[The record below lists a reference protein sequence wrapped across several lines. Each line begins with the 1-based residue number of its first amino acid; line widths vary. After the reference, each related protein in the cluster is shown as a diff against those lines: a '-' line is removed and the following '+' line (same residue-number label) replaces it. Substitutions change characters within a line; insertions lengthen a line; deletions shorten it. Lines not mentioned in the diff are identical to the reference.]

1 MTDADARHDGDR
13 LVDRR
18 LAGRY
23 RMVRPIASGGMAEVW
38 EAHDETL
45 GRAVAVKLLHPQFA
59 ADPTLRTRFHN
70 EAVAAARLSDPRIVA
85 ILDTADLDGREA
97 IVMELVRGRTLRE
110 WLDERT
116 ALEPVEVVHIGA
128 EVASALAAAHRAGVI
143 HRDIKPANIL
153 LSDDGRV
160 MVTDF
165 GIAKV
170 LDAPDLTRTAQVL
183 GTVKYLAPEQVEGGP
198 VDGRTDIY
206 ALGAVLYEMLCGE
219 PPFRAE
225 TPAAL
230 ALARMH
236 RDPTRPS
243 AILPRVPV
251 DLDETI
257 MRALARTPA
266 QRWSTAVDLRAALLA
281 TRPDVL
287 AEDRR
292 NDDDPVA
299 VAHPRP
305 RRRRSGMALA
315 VIIVAV
321 LIVLGLLLAGTP
333 FGHRLLSSAAP
344 TARTPAPI
352 DRPEQPTPPS
362 VRPAPG

>member
-1 MTDADARHDGDR
+1 MSDADATYTTDLGG
-13 LVDRR
+13 RR

-23 RMVRPIASGGMAEVW
+23 RIVRPIAAGGMAEVW

-45 GRAVAVKLLHPQFA
+45 GRPVAVKVLHPQFA

-70 EAVAAARLSDPRIVA
+70 EAVAAARVSDPRIVA

-97 IVMELVRGRTLRE
+97 IVMELIRGRTLRD
-110 WLDERT
+110 WLDERG

-128 EVASALAAAHRAGVI
+128 EVATALAVAHRAGII

-160 MVTDF
+160 VVTDF

-198 VDGRTDIY
+198 IDGRTDIY

-230 ALARMH
+230 ALVRMH
-236 RDPTRPS
+236 RDPTSPS

-251 DLDETI
+251 DLDHAI
-257 MRALARTPA
+257 MRALARTPMD
-266 QRWSTAVDLRAALLA
+266 RWSTAADLRAALLA
-281 TRPDVL
+281 TRSDVFV
-287 AEDRR
+287 EDPPEETATTARG
-292 NDDDPVA
+292 N
-299 VAHPRP
+299 
-305 RRRRSGMALA
+305 RRRGRSGVLLA
-315 VIIVAV
+315 VIIMAV

-333 FGHRLLSSAAP
+333 FGHRLLSSTAP
-344 TARTPAPI
+344 TPHRAAAIDHPDAPAPR
-352 DRPEQPTPPS
+352 DGRPD
-362 VRPAPG
+362 PG

>member
-1 MTDADARHDGDR
+1 MTDADERHHSDIVG
-13 LVDRR
+13 RR

-23 RMVRPIASGGMAEVW
+23 QVVRPIASGGMAEVW

-45 GRAVAVKLLHPQFA
+45 GRSVAVKILHPQFA

-97 IVMELVRGRTLRE
+97 IIMELVRGRTLRE
-110 WLDERT
+110 WLDERG
-116 ALEPVEVVHIGA
+116 ALDPVEIVHIGA
-128 EVASALAAAHRAGVI
+128 EVATALATAHRAGVI

-160 MVTDF
+160 VVTDF

-251 DLDETI
+251 DLEHSI
-257 MRALARTPA
+257 MRALARTPSA
-266 QRWSTAVDLRAALLA
+266 RWSTAADLRAALLA
-281 TRPDVL
+281 TRTDVVV
-287 AEDRR
+287 EDRS
-292 NDDDPVA
+292 DDTGPVA
-299 VAHPRP
+299 VRHP
-305 RRRRSGMALA
+305 RRRRSGVVLA
-315 VIIVAV
+315 VVVVAV

-333 FGHRLLSSAAP
+333 FGHRFLSSA
-344 TARTPAPI
+344 
-352 DRPEQPTPPS
+352 EPPLHAS
-362 VRPAPG
+362 SNERVGPVVPPG

>member
-1 MTDADARHDGDR
+1 MVG
-13 LVDRR
+13 RR
-18 LAGRY
+18 LADRY

-45 GRAVAVKLLHPQFA
+45 GRPVAVKILHPQFA

-225 TPAAL
+225 SPAAL

-243 AILPRVPV
+243 AILPRVPA

-266 QRWSTAVDLRAALLA
+266 ERWSTAMDLRAALLA
-281 TRPDVL
+281 MRPDVL
-287 AEDRR
+287 VEDRT
-292 NDDDPVA
+292 DDRDSVA
-299 VAHPRP
+299 PARP
-305 RRRRSGMALA
+305 RRRGSGVALA

-333 FGHRLLSSAAP
+333 FGHRLLSSGAP
-344 TARTPAPI
+344 TPLMSVPI
-352 DRPEQPTPPS
+352 ERPGATTPPG
-362 VRPAPG
+362 PGLDPG

>member
-1 MTDADARHDGDR
+1 M
-13 LVDRR
+13 VDRR
-18 LAGRY
+18 LADRY

-38 EAHDETL
+38 EANDETL

-59 ADPTLRTRFHN
+59 ADPTLRTRFHH
-70 EAVAAARLSDPRIVA
+70 EAVAAARLRDPRIVG
-85 ILDTADLDGREA
+85 ILDTAELDGREA

-116 ALEPVEVVHIGA
+116 ALEPVEVIHIGA
-128 EVASALAAAHRAGVI
+128 EVATALAAAHRAGVI

-251 DLDETI
+251 DLDDTI

-266 QRWSTAVDLRAALLA
+266 QRWSTAIDLRAALLA
-281 TRPDVL
+281 TRADVL
-287 AEDRR
+287 VTDRG
-292 NDDDPVA
+292 NDDEPVL
-299 VAHPRP
+299 VARP
-305 RRRRSGMALA
+305 RRRRSGAALV
-315 VIIVAV
+315 VIIVAA

-333 FGHRLLSSAAP
+333 FGHRLLSSGASTP
-344 TARTPAPI
+344 RTSTSLEP
-352 DRPEQPTPPS
+352 PE
-362 VRPAPG
+362 RPAPPDGRLGPG